1 MMKRIQG
8 IGASKGIVIGRPF
21 LYVVEDIQIDAN
33 KKDSL
38 SFDEKKKVLEKAIK
52 ETKAEIEILYEKTKK
67 SAKKE
72 AEIFQAH
79 LLFLEDATIMDKIN
93 SFMKQGFTVAAS
105 VNKAFEENASV
116 MEKMENKYFRERA
129 KDIRDVS
136 ERLIRHILHKQ
147 KPDLSSLPYPAIVVA
162 RDLTP
167 SDTASLDKENILGFI
182 TEMGGVTS
190 HTAILA
196 EALGIPAVVGARGII
211 ETVKDKNMVILDGRD
226 GEVIV
231 EPDEETLKYYRE
243 EMKRLEEE
251 KEELEKIKFLEAVTR
266 EGKRI
271 EVSANIGKPEDAD
284 IALQEGAEGVGLF
297 RTEFLF
303 LDRTTPPTEEEQFE
317 AYKIVL
323 EKFKGKPVII
333 RTLDIGGD
341 KQIPYLNIEKELNPF
356 LGIRAI
362 RLCLARK
369 DLFKTQLRAILR
381 ASAYGK
387 AKIMYPMIAVK
398 EEIEWANEILNEVK
412 KELIKKN
419 ISFDKHIEVG
429 IMVEI
434 PSSALNAE
442 ELANYVDF
450 FSIGTNDLTQY
461 TFAADRTN
469 QNLNYLYKPLHPA
482 MLRLIKM
489 TIDASHKKGKW
500 TGMCG
505 ELAGDPGAIKTL
517 VKLGIDEL
525 SMSPQKIPEA
535 KKIIRNL

>member
-1 MMKRIQG
+1 VKSIQG
-8 IGASKGIVIGRPF
+8 IGASKGIAIGRPY
-21 LYVVEDIQIDAN
+21 LYVLENIQIN
-33 KKDSL
+33 MNGKDLL
-38 SFDEKKKVLEKAIK
+38 SFSKKEKILERAVDK
-52 ETKAEIEILYEKTKK
+52 TKTEIETLYEKTKK

-79 LLFLEDATIMDKIN
+79 LLFLEDPAITDKIN
-93 SFMKQGFTVAAS
+93 GLMKQGFSVAAS
-105 VNKAFEENASV
+105 VNKAFEENAVV

-129 KDIRDVS
+129 KDIRDVA
-136 ERLIRHILHKQ
+136 EKLIRHVLHKP
-147 KPDLSSLPYPAIVVA
+147 KPDLSSLPYHAIVVA

-167 SDTASLDKENILGFI
+167 SDTASLDKENVLGFI

-196 EALGIPAVVGARGII
+196 EALGIPAVVGAKGII
-211 ETVKDKNMVILDGRD
+211 ETVKDKNMVILDGRN

-231 EPDEETLKYYRE
+231 EPDEETLKHYRE
-243 EMKRLEEE
+243 EMKRLEE
-251 KEELEKIKFLEAVTR
+251 KKKELEKIKFLDAVTK
-266 EGKRI
+266 EGKKI
-271 EVSANIGKPEDAD
+271 EVSANIGKTEDVD

-303 LDRTTPPTEEEQFE
+303 LDRTAPPTEKEQFE
-317 AYKIVL
+317 AYKTAL
-323 EKFKGKPVII
+323 RKFKGKPVII

-341 KQIPYLNIEKELNPF
+341 KQISYLNLEKELNPF
-356 LGIRAI
+356 LGVRAT
-362 RLCLARK
+362 RLCLKRT

-387 AKIMYPMIAVK
+387 TRIMYPMIAVK
-398 EEIEWANEILNEVK
+398 EEIEKANKILNQVK
-412 KELIKKN
+412 QELIETN
-419 ISFDKHIEVG
+419 VQFDKNIEVG

-442 ELANYVDF
+442 ELADYVDF

-505 ELAGDPGAIKTL
+505 ELAGDPEAIKIL

-525 SMSPQKIPEA
+525 SMSPQKISEA
-535 KKIIRNL
+535 KKIIRNI

>member
-1 MMKRIQG
+1 MKRIQG